1 MAAQSQGF
9 DQALV
14 AIVHALMWFRPARG
28 HNDPVFFYSSV
39 VEGLISDIR
48 AADPSL
54 FSSQHAL
61 AGLVACGPA
70 RSPEPCRQKKG
81 RLTVS

>member
-1 MAAQSQGF
+1 MDVFVIFTKIPGEWLRIPKVF

-14 AIVHALMWFRPARG
+14 AIVHALMWFRPAGG
-28 HNDPVFFYSSV
+28 HNDPLFFYSSV

-54 FSSQHAL
+54 F
-61 AGLVACGPA
+61 
-70 RSPEPCRQKKG
+70 
-81 RLTVS
+81 